1 MTTLNDRLKA
11 AASEIRELTDGVPLP
26 VQAAVETRPE
36 RHRVPAWSVAG
47 VAAVLVL
54 VVVGLPI
61 LLFSGGE
68 SIVADQPAT
77 TAPPSD
83 TTVSPATVA
92 PPVTTMAPAPLP
104 YDEVL
109 DSSAAALFT
118 SMVVASDGSP
128 VIVSLVS
135 DANVVGSYEETTISV
150 IRLVKCLDP
159 ECVEPPV
166 IVDLADVYVVAWTN
180 GRVHLALDPFDR
192 PVILYPSEEGPKMA
206 FCDDPMCTSF
216 ETRQGD
222 EANLGEFGDWAFTPD
237 GNPVYPSLIS
247 ERPHQFDLVACLD
260 RYCDAVSSTRIEDTK
275 WGMSS
280 WPAPRVAADGSVLL
294 VYSTEEPIGPPDP
307 ETGYDGDDMYG
318 TQKVAWCADAACS
331 DGPVITTI
339 DEGMNVGGGMLSD
352 GGEAGDEIW
361 FVTGL
366 EQIRTPTGPEDEH
379 LAVAE
384 VSYGKATCLNTACTE
399 FELTHL
405 GPYEMAGSSS
415 SPLPYGLPE
424 TVARDGSRMQ
434 LRHRETAL
442 VLERFSET
450 GGGIWAYATLP
461 AAECADGFHE
471 GYCEESYQAIL
482 AIGGDGLPIVVYGD
496 DTGLHVIRCPDLAC
510 TPPDGG

>member
-1 MTTLNDRLKA
+1 LVA
-11 AASEIRELTDGVPLP
+11 AASLVL
-26 VQAAVETRPE
+26 
-36 RHRVPAWSVAG
+36 
-47 VAAVLVL
+47 AVL
-54 VVVGLPI
+54 GGTTWI
-61 LLFSGGE
+61 LRGDAPE
-68 SIVADQPAT
+68 VADEPVTTITVTPEVTVTTEIPPAT
-77 TAPPSD
+77 T
-83 TTVSPATVA
+83 VA
-92 PPVTTMAPAPLP
+92 PVTTMAPAPLL

-118 SMVVASDGSP
+118 SMAVASDGSP

-166 IVDLADVYVVAWTN
+166 IVDLADVYVIAWTN

-192 PVILYPSEEGPKMA
+192 PVILYPSEEGPEMA

-222 EANLGEFGDWAFTPD
+222 EANLGDFGDWAFTPD
-237 GNPVYPSLIS
+237 GYPIYPSLIS

-260 RYCDAVSSTRIEDTK
+260 RYCDAVSSTRIEDTE
-275 WGMSS
+275 WGMRS
-280 WPAPRVAADGSVLL
+280 WRAPRVAADGSVLL

-307 ETGYDGDDMYG
+307 ETGYDGGENLRG
-318 TQKVAWCADAACS
+318 TQKVAWCADAACL

-366 EQIRTPTGPEDEH
+366 EDIRTPTGPEDEH
-379 LAVAE
+379 LAAAE

-424 TVARDGSRMQ
+424 TVAPDGSRMQ

-450 GGGIWAYATLP
+450 GGGIWAYTTLP

-471 GYCEESYQAIL
+471 GYCEESYQAVL

-510 TPPDGG
+510 TPPEDG